1 MSCLLF
7 FSFGVSLL
15 QYETREWDS
24 GLKRVAS
31 YTVNTLIWFSSFYN
45 IYVYV
50 NGYKVLT
57 LHGWKIEFYKA

>member
-1 MSCLLF
+1 MVVLDQSYELLAF

-57 LHGWKIEFYKA
+57 LHG